1 MAPIVLLSVVEYD
14 EYGEG
19 VICREIT
26 DFSSWLSRIRLPVLV
41 AYLPWEGDQ
50 GAEIIPI
57 LEDRT
62 LLFEDRACFVIVREE
77 VNDEVLENMLRPPA
91 QSLILVHN
99 TFEIA
104 RKDEITAEDARTML
118 TILEEYIRSESGK
131 ASE

>member
-1 MAPIVLLSVVEYD
+1 MAPIILLSVVEYD

-26 DFSSWLSRIRLPVLV
+26 DFSAWLSRIRLPVLV

-62 LLFEDRACFVIVREE
+62 LLFEERACFVIVREE
-77 VNDEVLENMLRPPA
+77 VDDEVLENMLRPPA
-91 QSLILVHN
+91 QSLILVYN

-104 RKDEITAEDARTML
+104 RKDEVTVEDARTML